1 MLKFLM
7 HNMKYTAV
15 NFISSDIAEWQ
26 KDLLIA
32 ELGDIGFDTFED
44 SEKGFS
50 AYIPSSNLDVQALE
64 TTLLEQVSDYQ
75 LDYELQEVEEQNWN
89 KLWESNFNP
98 ISVNDLCYVR
108 ATFHESRPD
117 YKYEIVIDPKMSFG
131 TGHHQTTSMML
142 SFILENEFEDKRV
155 LDMGCGTGILAILA
169 AKRGA
174 VSLLAVDYD
183 PICVESVE
191 ENKILNSIH
200 NLESR
205 LGSKEV
211 VAASNF
217 DTILANIN
225 RNILLD
231 QLEVYESVLKNGGE
245 LYLSGFYEDEDL
257 EMLTQKCLSLGFT
270 FVEKKVMDG
279 WCAAK
284 FVKK

>member
-1 MLKFLM
+1 
-7 HNMKYTAV
+7 MKYTAV
-15 NFISSDIAEWQ
+15 NFISSDIQEWQ
-26 KDLLIA
+26 KDLLIS

-44 SEKGFS
+44 NEKGFA

-64 TTLLEQVSDYQ
+64 TMLLEQVSDYQ
-75 LDYELQEVEEQNWN
+75 LDYEIQEVEEQNWN

-98 ISVNDLCYVR
+98 ILVDDLCYVR
-108 ATFHESRPD
+108 ATFHEGRPD

-142 SFILENEFEDKRV
+142 SFILANDFADKRV

-191 ENKILNSIH
+191 ENKVLNGIH

-205 LGSKEV
+205 LGSKE
-211 VAASNF
+211 AIARGTF
-217 DTILANIN
+217 DVILANIN

-231 QLEVYESVLKNGGE
+231 QLDVYESVLVKGGD
-245 LYLSGFYEDEDL
+245 LYLSGFYEEEDL
-257 EMLTQKCLSLGFT
+257 EILTSKCHSLGLT
-270 FVEKKVMDG
+270 FSERKVLDK